1 MKVRIEIAEDQPEEV
16 VIRCRELSEETER
29 IRNALEDVLRGTELC
44 LSSGD
49 TVYFVPISSI
59 LFFETDGDCVLAHTA
74 DKVYSSGEK
83 LYHLEQILPRT
94 FVRVSKSCIVNSARV
109 SFLRRGVTGTGE
121 AGFSGSEKIAYVSR
135 MYFGSLKEFIY
146 ETRITK

>member
-1 MKVRIEIAEDQPEEV
+1 MKVRIEIAKDQPEEV
-16 VIRCRELSEETER
+16 VIRCRELTEDIER
-29 IRNALEDVLRGTELC
+29 IRDAVDSVARGSELC
-44 LSSGD
+44 LMSGD
-49 TVYFVPISSI
+49 TVNFVPISQI
-59 LFFETDGDCVLAHTA
+59 LFFETGDDCVLAHTA

-83 LYHLEQILPRT
+83 LYRLEQILPRT

-121 AGFSGSEKIAYVSR
+121 AGFSGSDKVAYVSR

-146 ETRITK
+146 ETRISK